1 MNYCHDSWLGGNS
14 NKDGNWYFAYDGYEI
29 ELKEPIES
37 FVGMNLPVSLVQRA
51 SGDRGSGRAR
61 VDDGKR
67 KTFVMNAT
75 AITYNSK
82 CHNEYQ
88 YGSFVERRDERKG
101 AGMPAGNRPMVSYGR
116 RDAIPIENVEMV
128 KAAWKPEI
136 EKKTSPV
143 LRVSPKGDKLDV
155 ESESEEAS
163 EQESSESEE
172 SESEEKPAALGKRN
186 QPDAKP
192 APQPFQAPQKQVK
205 TVPAPKSTPQQ
216 PPAPAT
222 ALQPK
227 PSQVRNPTFTQPQGK
242 PQRPAHIF
250 LSTPTQ
256 DTQASSQ
263 PPAKNPVK
271 KIAQKDDPSSDSETS
286 SDLDSDSPTVK
297 VQKKPLEQPLTKK
310 VHPADNG
317 KPQNGHLKP
326 EG

>member
-1 MNYCHDSWLGGNS
+1 LNYCHDSWLGGNS
-14 NKDGNWYFAYDGYEI
+14 NGKGDWYFAYDGYEI

-37 FVGMNLPVSLVQRA
+37 FVGMNLPVSLVQRGFA
-51 SGDRGSGRAR
+51 GRGSGRAR

-67 KTFVMNAT
+67 KTIVMNAT
-75 AITYNSK
+75 AITYNNK
-82 CHNEYQ
+82 CNNDYQ
-88 YGSFVERRDERKG
+88 FGSFVEHRDERKG

-116 RDAIPIENVEMV
+116 RDAMPIENVEMV

-136 EKKTSPV
+136 EKKTSPAQ
-143 LRVSPKGDKLDV
+143 RRWGKDKSSEDER
-155 ESESEEAS
+155 ESNVAS
-163 EQESSESEE
+163 REESSESEE

-192 APQPFQAPQKQVK
+192 APQPFQAPKKQVK
-205 TVPAPKSTPQQ
+205 TLPTPKSTLKQA
-216 PPAPAT
+216 PAPAPAQT
-222 ALQPK
+222 PQPK

-286 SDLDSDSPTVK
+286 SDLDSDSPSVK
-297 VQKKPLEQPLTKK
+297 VQKKPLEQALTKK
-310 VHPADNG
+310 THPADSNG
-317 KPQNGHLKP
+317 KA
-326 EG
+326 